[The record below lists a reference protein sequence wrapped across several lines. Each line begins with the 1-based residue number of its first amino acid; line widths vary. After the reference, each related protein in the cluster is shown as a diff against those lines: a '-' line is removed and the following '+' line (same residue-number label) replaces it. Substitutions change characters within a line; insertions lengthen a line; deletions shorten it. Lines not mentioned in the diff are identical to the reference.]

1 MRTILGIPFRGLAL
15 AGCLLL
21 AACGGGAEPS
31 PPADPPAA
39 PPAAPAG
46 PAEAMGAAVK
56 ECEDL
61 CEEMARKAEAC
72 LTESGRAWGPDAAGE
87 GGDSLSSREGFVSGC
102 RGQMIGD
109 MGAAACASARASLA
123 AGRLGC
129 EFISPRLWG
138 GSLPSGSPLAA
149 PPG

>member
-1 MRTILGIPFRGLAL
+1 MGPILGTPSLGLAL
-15 AGCLLL
+15 ACCL
-21 AACGGGAEPS
+21 AVSACGGGAEPP

-39 PPAAPAG
+39 PAAAPAG
-46 PAEAMGAAVK
+46 PVEAMGAAVK

-61 CEEMARKAEAC
+61 CQEMARKAEAC
-72 LTESGRAWGPDAAGE
+72 LTESGRAWGEDAAGE

-138 GSLPSGSPLAA
+138 GGLPSGTPLAP